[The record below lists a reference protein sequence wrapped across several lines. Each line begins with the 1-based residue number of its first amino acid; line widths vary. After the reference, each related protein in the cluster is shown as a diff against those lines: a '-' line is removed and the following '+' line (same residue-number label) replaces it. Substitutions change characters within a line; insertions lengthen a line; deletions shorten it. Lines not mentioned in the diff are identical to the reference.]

1 MSTNSQVHKLIII
14 GSGPAGY
21 TAAIY
26 AARAN
31 LAPVVFAGSLSGGQL
46 MLTTEVENY
55 PGFVHGIMGPVLM
68 DEFRE
73 QAVRFGAD
81 VRYEDVTAVDFSS
94 RPFKV
99 STEDATL
106 LAHTVIIATG
116 ASAQWLGI
124 ENEARLRGRGVSSC
138 ATCDGAFFRNV
149 EIAVIGGGDTAIEE
163 ATFLTRFASKV
174 HVIHRRDHLRASKT
188 MQERAFANTKINF
201 IWDSVVED
209 IQGDETVKGLLLRN
223 VKTGATHVLPV
234 AAAFVAIGH
243 HPNTELFRGQIE
255 TDAAGYIT
263 VLENTFTNVPGVFA
277 AGDVHDTRYRQ
288 AITAAGDGCKAA
300 LDAEK
305 YLEEH
310 SLGGEIS
317 VPATHAEPVA
327 VAAH

>member
-1 MSTNSQVHKLIII
+1 MSTDSQVHKLIII

-55 PGFVHGIMGPVLM
+55 PGYVHGIMGPVLM
-68 DEFRE
+68 DELRE
-73 QAVRFGAD
+73 QAARFGAEI
-81 VRYEDVTAVDFSS
+81 RYEDVTAVDFSQ
-94 RPFKV
+94 RPFRV
-99 STEDATL
+99 STEDETFY
-106 LAHTVIIATG
+106 AHTVVIATG
-116 ASAQWLGI
+116 AAAQWLGI

-149 EIAVIGGGDTAIEE
+149 EIAVIGGGDTAMEE

-174 HVIHRRDHLRASKT
+174 HVIHRRDHLRASKA
-188 MQERAFANTKINF
+188 MQERAFANPKIDF
-201 IWDSVVED
+201 IWDTVVED
-209 IQGDETVKGLLLRN
+209 VHGDETVNGLLLRN
-223 VKTGATHVLPV
+223 LKTGVTHVLPV

-243 HPNTELFRGQIE
+243 HPNTELFKGQIE
-255 TDAAGYIT
+255 MDEAGYIT
-263 VLENTFTNVPGVFA
+263 VKENTFTNVPGVFA
-277 AGDVHDTRYRQ
+277 AGDVHDTRYKQ

-310 SLGGEIS
+310 ALGGEITAS
-317 VPATHAEPVA
+317 ATQPEA
-327 VAAH
+327 VASH